1 MFNLL
6 ATSLVLAGI
15 CLLIGAAIPVGQL
28 IKQIPPSP
36 VRFRWHIMAVL
47 IVVFIIGYIGY
58 LIFSWGSHTGWLALV
73 VPGIFFLNAGFVWV
87 TATLAPQT
95 AVGIRRVV
103 LLEQENITDPL
114 MGIYNRR
121 YLSRRLGEEFLRA
134 RRYETPMSV
143 LILDID
149 LFKRIND
156 ANGHQVGDQVLIYLG
171 KLILDAIRE
180 TDIVTRY
187 GGDELLIIAPNT
199 NASSAAALAERLRQ
213 HVETHALILSS
224 ALNQRKEIRIK
235 VSIGVAS
242 LNDGITGHQQLVSY
256 ADEALYRAK
265 QEGRNR
271 VITYYADLPG
281 RETFLSE
288 QHDP

>member
-1 MFNLL
+1 
-6 ATSLVLAGI
+6 
-15 CLLIGAAIPVGQL
+15 
-28 IKQIPPSP
+28 
-36 VRFRWHIMAVL
+36 
-47 IVVFIIGYIGY
+47 
-58 LIFSWGSHTGWLALV
+58 
-73 VPGIFFLNAGFVWV
+73 
-87 TATLAPQT
+87 
-95 AVGIRRVV
+95 
-103 LLEQENITDPL
+103 
-114 MGIYNRR
+114 
-121 YLSRRLGEEFLRA
+121 
-134 RRYETPMSV
+134 MSV

-235 VSIGVAS
+235 VSIGVTS

>member
-6 ATSLVLAGI
+6 ATGLVLAGI

-28 IKQIPPSP
+28 IKQIPSSP
-36 VRFRWHIMAVL
+36 VRFRWHVMAVL
-47 IVVFIIGYIGY
+47 VAVFIIGYVSY
-58 LIFSWGSHTGWLALV
+58 LIFFWGSHTGWLALI
-73 VPGIFFLNAGFVWV
+73 VPGIFFFNAGFVWV

-95 AVGIRRVV
+95 AADIRRVV

-114 MGIYNRR
+114 IGIYNRR
-121 YLSRRLGEEFLRA
+121 YLGRRLGEEFLRA

-156 ANGHQVGDQVLIYLG
+156 AYGHQVGDQVLIYLG

-187 GGDELLIIAPNT
+187 GGDELLIIAPYT
-199 NASSAAALAERLRQ
+199 NAFSAATLAERLRQ
-213 HVETHALILSS
+213 YVETHALILSS
-224 ALNQRKEIRIK
+224 ALSQRKEIRIK

-242 LNDGITGHQQLVSY
+242 LSNEITGGQQLVGY

-271 VITYYADLPG
+271 VSIYYGGMPG
-281 RETFLSE
+281 RENLFSE
-288 QHDP
+288 RPNP

>member
-6 ATSLVLAGI
+6 ATGLVLVGI
-15 CLLIGAAIPVGQL
+15 CLLIGATIPVSQL
-28 IKQIPPSP
+28 IKQIPSSP

-47 IVVFIIGYIGY
+47 IAVFIIGYVSY
-58 LIFSWGSHTGWLALV
+58 LIFSWGRHTDWLALM
-73 VPGIFFLNAGFVWV
+73 VPGIFFFNAGFVWV

-95 AVGIRRVV
+95 AADIRRVV

-156 ANGHQVGDQVLIYLG
+156 AYGHQVGDQVLIYLG
-171 KLILDAIRE
+171 KLILNAIRE

-213 HVETHALILSS
+213 YVETHALILSS
-224 ALNQRKEIRIK
+224 ALSQRKEIRIK
-235 VSIGVAS
+235 VSIGVAC
-242 LNDGITGHQQLVSY
+242 LNAEITGGQQLIGY

-271 VITYYADLPG
+271 VITYYADMPG
-281 RETFLSE
+281 RENFLSE
-288 QHDP
+288 QPDT